1 MADFPTFI
9 DGFEQ
14 FAEGI
19 DQTLPLAGYT
29 GGGGAS
35 GATGRRPGS
44 TALLL
49 RDSALFRTVAPN
61 DNVMSVGAAIRFSG
75 RGTNFLAIG
84 NIGLAAGAD
93 GMLVMNDVKG
103 QVIPAIDK
111 FYYYEIELNWSTG
124 EAKAWVNGK
133 LDITAPLNGA
143 RPAEVSVQFAGVST
157 IPSAGGTSQA
167 VACSVDDIYI
177 HDRGRLG
184 PIEVATQMADQDS
197 SPQDWETSLEGQD
210 PENPQEFSHAEI
222 VGARPPEP
230 LDRYIQSGAVGA
242 EDRFTS
248 STELARD
255 DVVKAVSMIA
265 LARVT
270 RRTNQALLLNSGTE
284 QVSTGELS
292 QAFSYFYVPVPF
304 TAGALAS
311 TIADD
316 YMAVTVGDPIEDPA

>member
-1 MADFPTFI
+1 MADFPPFI

-29 GGGGAS
+29 GGNGAS

-49 RDSALFRTVAPN
+49 RDSALFRTVSPN

-75 RGTNFLAIG
+75 RGTNFLAI
-84 NIGLAAGAD
+84 NNVGLSAGAD

-103 QVIPAIDK
+103 QVIPAVDK
-111 FYYYEIELNWSTG
+111 FYYYEIELNWETG

-133 LDITAPLNGA
+133 LDITAPLNGDRPEEA
-143 RPAEVSVQFAGVST
+143 RVQFAGVTSINSDGT
-157 IPSAGGTSQA
+157 AGQA
-167 VACSVDDIYI
+167 VACSIDDIYI
-177 HDRGRLG
+177 YDRGHLG
-184 PIEVATQMADQDS
+184 PIEVATQMADEDA
-197 SPQDWETSLEGQD
+197 SPQNWETSLEGTD

-222 VGARPPEP
+222 VGARPPKP
-230 LDRYIQSGAVGA
+230 LDRYIQSGTAGA
-242 EDRFTS
+242 EDHFTS

-255 DVVKAVSMIA
+255 DVVKAASMIA

-270 RRTNQALLLNSGTE
+270 RRTNQELLLSSGSE

-292 QAFSYFYVPVPF
+292 QAFSYFYVPIPF
-304 TAGALAS
+304 TSGDLAS
-311 TIADD
+311 SIASQD
-316 YMAVTVGDPIEDPA
+316 MAVTVGDPV